1 MTLLVQSGLVLIGTV
16 GATADHLRQK
26 AITKEKQHT
35 YLLSFQLICSIV
47 LQSKVFLATFW
58 LYSGHVITWHRDH
71 VVCLLLL

>member
-1 MTLLVQSGLVLIGTV
+1 MTLLVQSGLVLISTV

-26 AITKEKQHT
+26 AITKEKQHI

-58 LYSGHVITWHRDH
+58 LYSGYVITWHREH
-71 VVCLLLL
+71 VICLLLL